1 MSGGR
6 NTVYP
11 HRNIAGNGDFGA
23 DFGGGQYAAFT
34 GFGTLRKL
42 DFDHFHLIERGAF
55 GKGFG
60 VEVAV
65 FIAAA
70 EIAGT
75 DFPNQ
80 ITAVFAVVGADAAFA
95 GVVGEAAFF
104 GTFVERFDGG
114 GGKGA
119 EAHGGNVEYG

>member
-1 MSGGR
+1 MGGR
-6 NTVYP
+6 GNAVYP
-11 HRNIAGNGDFGA
+11 HRDIASFGNFTG

-34 GFGTLRKL
+34 GFGALREL
-42 DFDHFHLIERGAF
+42 DFDHFDLIERGAF

-70 EIAGT
+70 EVAGA

-80 ITAVFAVVGADAAFA
+80 ITAVFAMIGADAAFA

-114 GGKGA
+114 GGKGT